1 MQKLYLS
8 TDYFNDLMVRMAHHS
23 TAIEG
28 NTLTQG
34 ETKSILID
42 GYIPRSMDMREFYEV
57 LNYKT
62 YVSEMITDLKSNTE
76 ITLAYIQKG
85 HSILCHEAI
94 EAVPGKFKISPN
106 MIVGADFKTTPPYL
120 VPTELENWRQNL
132 LYQLQNSKNNDDIV
146 ESICR
151 QHIQFEHIHPFPD
164 GNGRVGRALM
174 VYSCLQMKIPPIVIP
189 VGEKKKYINFLNT
202 ENLNGFIQ
210 FAKELQ
216 QNEVEHIKNFEQAKD
231 NELSVQWLHL
241 NKKPPSVTST
251 GQLQERRG
259 DKI

>member
-8 TDYFNDLMVRMAHHS
+8 KDYFDDLMVRMAHHS

-42 GYIPRSMDMREFYEV
+42 GYVPRSMDMRELYEV

-62 YVSEMITDLKSNTE
+62 YVADMIDDLEANTE
-76 ITLAYIQKG
+76 ISLEYIKKIHATL
-85 HSILCHEAI
+85 CREAI
-94 EAVPGKFKISPN
+94 ESVPGKFKVSPN
-106 MIVGADFKTTPPYL
+106 MIVGADFQTTPPYL

-132 LYQLQNSKNNDDIV
+132 LLQLQTAKNNDEII

-151 QHIQFEHIHPFPD
+151 QHIYFEHIHPFPD

-174 VYSCLQMKIPPIVIP
+174 VYSCLQSKVLPIVIP
-189 VGEKKKYINFLNT
+189 FGEKRKYINFLNT
-202 ENLNGFIQ
+202 ENLEGFMQ
-210 FAKELQ
+210 FSKELQ
-216 QNEVEHIKNFEQAKD
+216 EKEIERIQAFEY
-231 NELSVQWLHL
+231 
-241 NKKPPSVTST
+241 KKEEALFTVSF
-251 GQLQERRG
+251 
-259 DKI
+259 